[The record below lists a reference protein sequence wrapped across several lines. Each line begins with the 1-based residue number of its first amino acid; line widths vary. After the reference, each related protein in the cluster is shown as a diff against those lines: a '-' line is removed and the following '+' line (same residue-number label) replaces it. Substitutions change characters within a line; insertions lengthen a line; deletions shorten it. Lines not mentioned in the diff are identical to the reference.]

1 MRSAGS
7 FGLLALSLY
16 LVSSTS
22 GFVLAAT
29 TTFAEYRASLL
40 EIYGKYQGV
49 IALREACVSA
59 FPQSKA
65 TYDKAFSAWQVRY
78 KKLHDEL
85 DQRFAMMV
93 RGYSKDDKD
102 YAKNFGKYQGA
113 ILKQREEIK
122 QTLLLETRGELE
134 ARCKGLPEFL
144 QGRESDLESEF
155 PGEWIILRQ
164 WQLQKP

>member
-1 MRSAGS
+1 MRFMMSPRFIALAFAACVPALVAAGT
-7 FGLLALSLY
+7 L
-16 LVSSTS
+16 
-22 GFVLAAT
+22 
-29 TTFAEYRASLL
+29 TFADYRASLL

-49 IALREACVSA
+49 LALREACVSA
-59 FPQSKA
+59 FPQSRA
-65 TYDKAFSAWQVRY
+65 TYDKAFSAWQARY
-78 KKLHDEL
+78 RKQHDEL

-134 ARCKGLPEFL
+134 ARCKALPEFL
-144 QGRESDLESEF
+144 QGRESDLEAEF
-155 PGEWIILRQ
+155 PNEWVVLRQ
-164 WQLQKP
+164 WPLTR